1 MTTSMKPPSFLLVSL
16 LLAFVTVASL
26 TEAFVPSSNLK
37 SARRSLLFRSYSSTE
52 LSSASP
58 STGLPFDD
66 YSQTDPNQGLEYKDT
81 LIGTGDAVE
90 TGKVLTVA
98 YKGRIMSNN
107 EQFDEGESYS
117 FRLGQRRVLPG
128 WEQGVI
134 GMRVGGKRTLRIPPK
149 LGFGDRWV
157 KGTIPPNSHVE
168 FDMELK
174 SIAQNQLEETWVQL
188 NVGTGRAV
196 TAVVLILI
204 LAISPALS

>member
-1 MTTSMKPPSFLLVSL
+1 MKTPSFLLVSL

-81 LIGTGDAVE
+81 LIGTGDVVE
-90 TGKVLTVA
+90 AGKVLTVA

-107 EQFDEGESYS
+107 EPDKYEKEQPA
-117 FRLGQRRVLPG
+117 FR
-128 WEQGVI
+128 
-134 GMRVGGKRTLRIPPK
+134 
-149 LGFGDRWV
+149 
-157 KGTIPPNSHVE
+157 
-168 FDMELK
+168 
-174 SIAQNQLEETWVQL
+174 
-188 NVGTGRAV
+188 
-196 TAVVLILI
+196 
-204 LAISPALS
+204 